1 MPSIRWILFTGIGAS
16 LFAFGSF
23 VLHYTISQEIRFN
36 MEFFSYSP
44 WLNLTVA
51 IATMAWGL
59 EFIVRGLR
67 QMMLKYSRIN
77 RLIVIG
83 GASLLASVVTA
94 SLSITNYLQYLEDKA
109 GLQRCVESLCFASSK
124 FNPIIYYHDFITYS
138 IAGGILGIIG
148 AALLFANWKGKNSHT
163 IALGSNQ

>member
-1 MPSIRWILFTGIGAS
+1 MSSIRWLLFTGIGSS

-44 WLNLTVA
+44 WLNLAVA
-51 IATMAWGL
+51 IATMARGIEL
-59 EFIVRGLR
+59 ITRGLR
-67 QMMLKYSRIN
+67 QMMSKYPRLN
-77 RLIVIG
+77 KLIVIG

-94 SLSITNYLQYLEDKA
+94 SLSITNYMQYLEDKA
-109 GLQRCVESLCFASSK
+109 GLQRCIESLCFASGK
-124 FNPIIYYHDFITYS
+124 FNPIIYYHDFIIYS
-138 IAGGILGIIG
+138 IAGGILGIVG
-148 AALLFANWKGKNSHT
+148 AALLFAGWKSRNSHT